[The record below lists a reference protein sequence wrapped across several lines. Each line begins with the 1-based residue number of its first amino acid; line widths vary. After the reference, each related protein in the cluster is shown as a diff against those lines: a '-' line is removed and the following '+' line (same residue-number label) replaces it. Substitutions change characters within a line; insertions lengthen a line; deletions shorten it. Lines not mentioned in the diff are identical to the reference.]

1 MTCFYGSFFVQ
12 PFTGHHSPKPL
23 SLSLSPFLSLPAPLF
38 FPVSLP
44 LFSFFSSPPIH
55 FFLLNFLFPSFL
67 LFSFFLYPL
76 FSLSAFVVAFFL
88 LHTSFPLHLHISLP
102 YITTFF
108 SPSSPHNLFFT
119 SSFSCI
125 PSIIPKPSLFPPLHV
140 SLFLYKYLPPPFPTT
155 PPYLSTLPLH
165 PPHHGTAEVVDQTG
179 RNTLGNTK
187 VGGQRRQSY
196 VDHIRE
202 AKNKE

>member
-1 MTCFYGSFFVQ
+1 MGHFLSNLSRVTILQSLSHSLFLPFSPSLPPYFFLFPSLYS
-12 PFTGHHSPKPL
+12 PFFPPHHSLFPFKLPL
-23 SLSLSPFLSLPAPLF
+23 SFLLTFFFLSLSPF
-38 FPVSLP
+38 
-44 LFSFFSSPPIH
+44 
-55 FFLLNFLFPSFL
+55 FLVCFRSRLFPPSYFL
-67 LFSFFLYPL
+67 PSALTYFPSLYN
-76 FSLSAFVVAFFL
+76 
-88 LHTSFPLHLHISLP
+88 HL
-102 YITTFF
+102 F

-125 PSIIPKPSLFPPLHV
+125 PSIIPKPSFFPPSHIF
-140 SLFLYKYLPPPFPTT
+140 LFLYKYLPPPFPTT